1 MKSNI
6 ILNFIKEHKY
16 SYIIGVIFMLLT
28 SYIQS
33 LFPKILGNTIDLLK
47 IPGFDSSKVKLN
59 ILYLLLVAAATFITT
74 YGWRN
79 MVIVNARELECSLRE
94 KLFDHF
100 QRLSPEFYN
109 RNKTGDLIAYAINDI
124 SAVRMTFGPATAMS
138 INGLAICSISIYS
151 MCSTI
156 NWRIT
161 LISLLPIPVIIIFM
175 VKIGDLIQKRFRKVQ
190 EIFASISDRVQE
202 NIYGI
207 RVIKSYVQE
216 EDEVNNFEILNNN
229 MMDANT
235 KMVKISSFLS
245 PVIEICFSISFVI
258 NLIWGGS
265 MVLNNTISLGSFIAF
280 NGYITMILNPILSI
294 GRIINIFQRG
304 MASLKRLNNIFNE
317 KPDILD
323 GELMLDNEIKGD
335 IEFRDLSFSYES
347 NDELSI
353 RNISLKIPSGSTIGI
368 IGGTGSGKS
377 TLMNLLLKLYNV
389 ENGKILID
397 GNDIN
402 NYRLESL
409 RDGFGYVP
417 QDSLLFSASIK
428 DNIKFFKDKY
438 SDKEVEA
445 AAKNSCIFNSI
456 INLPNGFNTILG
468 ERGVNLSGGQKQRIC
483 IARALVKNPPILIL
497 DDSLSAVDTITEG
510 KIINNLKALR
520 KNKTTIIITH
530 RVSAVENAD
539 NIVVLDHGEIIEMG
553 NHIEL
558 LGEGGKYYETYME
571 QYKENKKGLEAS

>member
-1 MKSNI
+1 
-6 ILNFIKEHKY
+6 
-16 SYIIGVIFMLLT
+16 
-28 SYIQS
+28 
-33 LFPKILGNTIDLLK
+33 
-47 IPGFDSSKVKLN
+47 VK
-59 ILYLLLVAAATFITT
+59 
-74 YGWRN
+74 
-79 MVIVNARELECSLRE
+79 
-94 KLFDHF
+94 
-100 QRLSPEFYN
+100 
-109 RNKTGDLIAYAINDI
+109 
-124 SAVRMTFGPATAMS
+124 
-138 INGLAICSISIYS
+138 
-151 MCSTI
+151 
-156 NWRIT
+156 
-161 LISLLPIPVIIIFM
+161 
-175 VKIGDLIQKRFRKVQ
+175 
-190 EIFASISDRVQE
+190 
-202 NIYGI
+202 
-207 RVIKSYVQE
+207 
-216 EDEVNNFEILNNN
+216 
-229 MMDANT
+229 
-235 KMVKISSFLS
+235 
-245 PVIEICFSISFVI
+245 
-258 NLIWGGS
+258 
-265 MVLNNTISLGSFIAF
+265 
-280 NGYITMILNPILSI
+280 
-294 GRIINIFQRG
+294 
-304 MASLKRLNNIFNE
+304 
-317 KPDILD
+317 
-323 GELMLDNEIKGD
+323 
-335 IEFRDLSFSYES
+335 
-347 NDELSI
+347 
-353 RNISLKIPSGSTIGI
+353 
-368 IGGTGSGKS
+368 
-377 TLMNLLLKLYNV
+377 NV
-389 ENGKILID
+389 KILID

-558 LGEGGKYYETYME
+558 LGKGGKYYETYME